1 MKKEEIATLVKYR
14 LEQAQ
19 IADYKIIE
27 PVSPEKAK
35 ESLAKAYSFV
45 EAVQKYI
52 QSL

>member
-1 MKKEEIATLVKYR
+1 MKKEEMR
-14 LEQAQ
+14 Q